1 MRKPVVAAN
10 WKMFKT
16 RDEALQFIYAVNDQV
31 PSKDILETIIC
42 APAIHL
48 RSLVKRQGVN
58 IRIGAQNMHYA
69 EEGAYTGEIS
79 PNMLVSTG
87 VSYVIIGH
95 NERRRYNNET
105 EEDVNLKLIAALK
118 NHITPIVCLGET
130 EEQFEHADTDYILR
144 EQVRTAFKGVKK
156 QNVSSVILAY
166 EPIWAVGTGKSA
178 PSDLADQKCGLIR
191 KIIGDLY
198 TKEEAD
204 KIRICYGGSV
214 SPANCYELMSKPNID
229 GALIGGAALDSG
241 KFIKMCDE
249 ALKTLENNEK
259 VES

>member
-31 PSKDILETIIC
+31 PSKDIVDTVIC

-48 RSLVKRQGVN
+48 RSLVKRQGEN

-69 EEGAYTGEIS
+69 DEGAYTGEIS

-105 EEDVNLKLIAALK
+105 EDDVNLKLIAAI
-118 NHITPIVCLGET
+118 NHGLVPIVCLGET
-130 EEQFEHADTDYILR
+130 AEQFEHADTDYILR
-144 EQVRTAFKGVKK
+144 EQVRTAFKGVKAK
-156 QNVSSVILAY
+156 DVDKIILAY
-166 EPIWAVGTGKSA
+166 EPIWAVGTGRSA
-178 PSDLADQKCGLIR
+178 PSELADQKCGLIR
-191 KIIGDLY
+191 KIVGDLY
-198 TKEEAD
+198 SFECAEN
-204 KIRICYGGSV
+204 IRILYGGSV
-214 SPANCYELMSKPNID
+214 NPSNCYELLSKPNID
-229 GALIGGAALDSG
+229 GALIGGAALVSDNY
-241 KFIKMCDE
+241 IQMCNKAVE
-249 ALKTLENNEK
+249 ALNYKKNNQ
-259 VES
+259 

>member
-31 PSKDILETIIC
+31 PSKDIVDTIIC

-48 RSLVKRQGVN
+48 RSLVKRQGEN

-69 EEGAYTGEIS
+69 DEGAYTGEIS

-105 EEDVNLKLIAALK
+105 EDDVNLKLIAAI
-118 NHITPIVCLGET
+118 NHGLIPIVCLGET
-130 EEQFEHADTDYILR
+130 AEQFEHADTDYILR
-144 EQVRTAFKGVKK
+144 EQVRTAFKGVKAK
-156 QNVSSVILAY
+156 DVEKIILAY
-166 EPIWAVGTGKSA
+166 EPIWAVGTGRSA
-178 PSDLADQKCGLIR
+178 PSELADQKCGLIR
-191 KIIGDLY
+191 KIVGDLY
-198 TKEEAD
+198 SAECSN
-204 KIRICYGGSV
+204 KIRVLYGGSV
-214 SPANCYELMSKPNID
+214 NTSNCYDLLVKPNID
-229 GALIGGAALDSG
+229 GALIGGAALVADNYVQ
-241 KFIKMCDE
+241 MCKQAVE
-249 ALKTLENNEK
+249 ALNFKENN
-259 VES
+259 